1 MGQKTG
7 EKWTAEAVSQP
18 TISKSDR
25 LLGQQGLAADAL
37 VPALPE
43 ALHGRVPSCRNLF
56 DGTDAQGRLLR
67 YCIEGP
73 IKVAL
78 AQL

>member
-1 MGQKTG
+1 MKPMFALNALQ
-7 EKWTAEAVSQP
+7 A
-18 TISKSDR
+18 
-25 LLGQQGLAADAL
+25 LGQQGLAADAL
-37 VPALPE
+37 VPALLE
-43 ALHGRVPSCRNLF
+43 ALHGRVPSCHKLF